1 VAYVVSP
8 GKGGPAADEAPERY
22 RPGYELVAEQVLNF
36 IAEQNLRPG
45 DRLPTEQG
53 LAELLG
59 ATRNV
64 TREAVKTL
72 AALGRV
78 SVRKGA
84 GIFVAAS
91 SGVLSS
97 DELTHFQPTSMDHVL
112 MLLDY
117 RQLIEAETA
126 MRSASLATPPEVRA
140 IRESAAASLAAGKQA
155 DGEAFAETDA
165 SFHDGISIAAHN
177 VFLRASV
184 VNVRRL
190 AAQSDVLLF
199 HGDAP
204 GSLEVAGQQH
214 LAIADAIAQGDPDR
228 AAHLMIEHIDTT
240 RHQFER
246 KIRDR
251 LFNVG
256 PRTATPGHVGNG
268 SRTGAAA
275 AELPKRDITAS

>member
-1 VAYVVSP
+1 MTSP
-8 GKGGPAADEAPERY
+8 DNGRTAADETPERY
-22 RPGYELVAEQVLNF
+22 RPGYEVVAEQVLNF
-36 IAEQNLRPG
+36 IAEQDLRPG

-64 TREAVKTL
+64 TREALKTL

-97 DELTHFQPTSMDHVL
+97 DELAHYQPTSMDHVL

-126 MRSASLATPPEVRA
+126 RRSASLATPPEVRA
-140 IRESAAASLAAGKQA
+140 IRQAAAASLAAGKQSDA
-155 DGEAFAETDA
+155 ESFAGADA

-177 VFLRASV
+177 VFLQASV
-184 VNVRRL
+184 ANVRRL

-199 HGDAP
+199 HGDVP

-214 LAIADAIAQGDPDR
+214 LAIADAIADGDSDR

-256 PRTATPGHVGNG
+256 PRIGTTDRGGTG
-268 SRTGAAA
+268 SRTDAAV
-275 AELPKRDITAS
+275 AERPERDTTAS

>member
-1 VAYVVSP
+1 VKSP
-8 GKGGPAADEAPERY
+8 DSGRTAAAETPERY
-22 RPGYELVAEQVLNF
+22 RPGYEVVAEQVLNF

-59 ATRNV
+59 TTRNV

-97 DELTHFQPTSMDHVL
+97 DELAHFQPTSMDHVL

-126 MRSASLATPPEVRA
+126 RRSASLATPPEVRT
-140 IRESAAASLAAGKQA
+140 IREAAAASLAAGKQSDA
-155 DGEAFAETDA
+155 ELFAGTDV
-165 SFHDGISIAAHN
+165 SFHDGISVAAHN

-184 VNVRRL
+184 ANVRRL

-214 LAIADAIAQGDPDR
+214 LAIADAIAEGDSDR
-228 AAHLMIEHIDTT
+228 AAQLMIEHIDTT

-256 PRTATPGHVGNG
+256 PRIGTTDHHVGNG
-268 SRTGAAA
+268 SRTEAAA
-275 AELPKRDITAS
+275 SQTPKRDTTAS